1 LGQAGRRRRINLRA
15 RVRAQN
21 HDAAQNEHRQRDLG
35 AGHPGS
41 SMDLAQFLGVGDL
54 AMREN
59 DLSSSM
65 GSDSGDS

>member
-1 LGQAGRRRRINLRA
+1 
-15 RVRAQN
+15 
-21 HDAAQNEHRQRDLG
+21 
-35 AGHPGS
+35 
-41 SMDLAQFLGVGDL
+41 MDFAQFLGVGDL